1 MPKTLALIHLMVS
14 EKMGF
19 TDGQLM
25 EDGQTDDGRPL
36 CCAVAQSSAKNE
48 PFIEVRLVR
57 NGEQSRALQVMKQD
71 EL

>member
-1 MPKTLALIHLMVS
+1 
-14 EKMGF
+14 MGF